1 MAPTST
7 GPFADEYGTH
17 TPAEAEADTD
27 FLCTLLSAG
36 LADMPSVLIEAI
48 TRDLN
53 HTTSRRPKRPG
64 VTLPIWPK
72 TIFFSVLGPA
82 PCDAV
87 GLGAGGLCYR
97 VRRLGPGVGSARPLA
112 AQACGRGRLSRFH
125 ASPVHH
131 PFGDMP
137 NRSPMA
143 TVRET
148 VGGRVCRSVVKAVAS
163 ITEKR
168 APEWV
173 KQCKCNR
180 CKAVPR
186 VSALVQIAAALRSNA
201 SGKRCRDTDVTSDG
215 DGRCALP
222 HRRPAHQ
229 RTLAIAPDALE
240 QAIPFS

>member
-1 MAPTST
+1 MWAKARVCPAFLGSVKMASTST
-7 GPFADEYGTH
+7 GSFADESGGH
-17 TPAEAEADTD
+17 AVRVDRGHCSRLDPHNLA
-27 FLCTLLSAG
+27 SAQAVWCPFVD
-36 LADMPSVLIEAI
+36 LAQDHL
-48 TRDLN
+48 
-53 HTTSRRPKRPG
+53 
-64 VTLPIWPK
+64 
-72 TIFFSVLGPA
+72 FSVLGPA
-82 PCDAV
+82 HCDAV
-87 GLGAGGLCYR
+87 GLGAGGLCYC

-131 PFGDMP
+131 PFGDMA

-143 TVRET
+143 IVRET

-186 VSALVQIAAALRSNA
+186 VSALVQIAAALQSNA
-201 SGKRCRDTDVTSDG
+201 SGKRGLDTDVTSDG